1 MEPFRADYRKA
12 YNGKCLV
19 VVKAG
24 REKGEIRVTAS
35 AEGLPDA
42 GTTLSVR

>member
-1 MEPFRADYRKA
+1 MEPFKADYRKA

-24 REKGEIRVTAS
+24 KQKGEIRITAS
-35 AEGLPDA
+35 SEGLPDA
-42 GTTLSVR
+42 VATLSVR